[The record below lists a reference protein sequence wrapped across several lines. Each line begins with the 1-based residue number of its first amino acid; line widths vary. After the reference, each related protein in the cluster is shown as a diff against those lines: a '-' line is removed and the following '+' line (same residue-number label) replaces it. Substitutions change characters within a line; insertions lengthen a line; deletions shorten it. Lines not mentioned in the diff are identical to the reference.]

1 MSANNTTHRPFFD
14 GKLNGFWDSIKNS
27 PYPLHYT
34 LRWPWYFKN
43 PSVRNHSGI
52 KPKKDSCNF
61 LEAGQKND
69 LKLLFAGDIMVLNGD
84 KPPVLSPKLCNLISS
99 SDLFIANLEAPL
111 GKHKPVSDKKY
122 AFRFHMPLEFLLNI
136 QKQTGL
142 PFQKWVLTNA
152 NNHSGDMGIDGFNTS
167 IHLLEALGVHHV
179 GHRDFTSP
187 FRIIETQGLKIAVA
201 GWTHWLNRDLNST
214 TQPVIDPS
222 DIYRADINNFKQK
235 NDIDFVIGLPHW
247 EFEFQ
252 HFPKKKTRKSGERFS
267 QIGFDLLVGSH
278 PHVLQ
283 PYEIFDDK
291 YCFYSLGNFCGLG
304 VAKPVKIIPLL
315 ELNLAK
321 SLETNAKTLISSFKI
336 HYFYQRHHGDT
347 ISIVP
352 LDEMSNDVK
361 LLAESRINKVME
373 RKNLQHKNK
382 LRQAC

>member
-1 MSANNTTHRPFFD
+1 MSANDTKHRPFFD
-14 GKLNGFWDSIKNS
+14 GKLNGLWDSIKNS

-52 KPKKDSCNF
+52 KIKSDSFNTFVPIKKGDI
-61 LEAGQKND
+61 
-69 LKLLFAGDIMVLNGD
+69 KLLFAGDIMVLNGD

-111 GKHKPVSDKKY
+111 GNHKPVSDKKY
-122 AFRFHMPLEFLLNI
+122 AFRFHMPVEFLLNI
-136 QKQTGL
+136 QKQIGL
-142 PFQKWVLTNA
+142 PFKKWVLTNA
-152 NNHSGDMGIDGFNTS
+152 NNHSGDMGVDGFNTS
-167 IHLLEALGVHHV
+167 IHLLEALGVNHV

-187 FRIIETQGLKIAVA
+187 FRIIETQGIKIAVA

-214 TQPVIDPS
+214 VQPVINPS
-222 DIYRADINNFKQK
+222 DINHTDINRFKQE
-235 NDIDFVIGLPHW
+235 NAVDFVIGLPHW

-252 HFPKKKTRKSGERFS
+252 HFPKTNTRKSGIIFL

-315 ELNLAK
+315 ELHLTK
-321 SLETNAKTLISSFKI
+321 SMDTDTKTSISSFKI
-336 HYFYQRHHGDT
+336 HYFYQHHHGDT

-352 LDEMSNDVK
+352 LEEMSCDVK
-361 LLAESRINKVME
+361 LAAETRINKVME
-373 RKNLQHKNK
+373 RKDLQSDNRW
-382 LRQAC
+382 RQAC